1 MSAPEGEERHLRVL
15 IANERRD
22 RLDLLAQVVAGL
34 GHEVIAREI
43 YVKEVGAA
51 TERERPD
58 VALVGL
64 GLSSEHALDLI
75 TEIVR
80 EAYCPVIA
88 LLSAKDPAYV
98 REAAKRGVFA
108 YIVDGDA
115 SELQSAIDIT
125 LQRFAEY
132 QNLQGAFGRRA
143 LIEQAKGILMVRH
156 AVDADRAFVILRDH
170 SQHNG
175 RKVVDVAQAIV
186 DSYLLLPPPA
196 TEAATAESD
205 R

>member
-1 MSAPEGEERHLRVL
+1 
-15 IANERRD
+15 
-22 RLDLLAQVVAGL
+22 VAGL

-43 YVKEVGAA
+43 YVKEVGAV

-80 EAYCPVIA
+80 EASCPVIA

-98 REAAKRGVFA
+98 RDAAKRGVFA

-115 SELQSAIDIT
+115 AELQSAIDIT

-143 LIEQAKGILMVRH
+143 MIEQAKGILMARH
-156 AVDADRAFVILRDH
+156 SIDADGAFDMLRNH

-186 DSYLLLPPPA
+186 DSYLLLPPPSA
-196 TEAATAESD
+196 QAATAESD

>member
-1 MSAPEGEERHLRVL
+1 MSEHDHHLRVL
-15 IANERRD
+15 IANEKRD
-22 RLDLLAQVVAGL
+22 RLELLAQVVSGL

-43 YVKEVGAA
+43 YVKEVGAV

-80 EAYCPVIA
+80 EASCPVIA
-88 LLSAKDPAYV
+88 LLTAKDPGYV

-115 SELQSAIDIT
+115 EELQSAIDIT
-125 LQRFAEY
+125 LKRFAEY
-132 QNLQGAFGRRA
+132 QSLQGAFGRRA
-143 LIEQAKGILMVRH
+143 LIEQAKGILMARH
-156 AVDADRAFVILRDH
+156 SVDADRAFEMLRDH

-175 RKVVDVAQAIV
+175 RKVVNVAQAIV
-186 DSYLLLPPPA
+186 DSHLLLLPTQKEPGA
-196 TEAATAESD
+196 AEAAP
-205 R
+205 